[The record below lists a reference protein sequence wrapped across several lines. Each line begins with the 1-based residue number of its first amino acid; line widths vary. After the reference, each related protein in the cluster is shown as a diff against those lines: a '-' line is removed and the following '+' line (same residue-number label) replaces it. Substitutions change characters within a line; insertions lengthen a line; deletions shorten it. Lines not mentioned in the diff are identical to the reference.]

1 MPKLTPPDGGGGN
14 TSSNFDYT
22 TTTMNT
28 STTIP
33 NTTTSY
39 DQDGSVMSIETLT
52 ALTRFYGCI
61 GIICFVFGI
70 TLNSLVFKYFYSR
83 RKTLSNTLYC
93 VIVITD
99 IAVSVL
105 MLPYILPHF
114 ANREGILFSLQG
126 FCEFWTVLWGVVSKT
141 TVALVALLGIFRTV
155 LIIDPF
161 NNFVR
166 EVKRRYFLAVILL
179 YFVILLVGESVPL
192 WQNYHWYF
200 DTLRMRCQW
209 MDLDGCDGRC
219 NRVQTFVYVW
229 NTLTLAVP
237 VIPMLTSV
245 VVSVWGLSFAAD
257 GRSEARKSKRE
268 ASVTIVLFTLLYVI
282 LNIPTLIFWIMMLRH
297 WDSGYTT
304 SLMNFD
310 HPYYFYS
317 NFVDV
322 LTVALNS
329 LLNPLLYLVRM
340 RELRRA
346 SLWCCHSQQV
356 ASQSQ
361 STNLSSLV
369 TANGNTLVLQ
379 NRSIGN

>member
-1 MPKLTPPDGGGGN
+1 MQDSVTESVGGN
-14 TSSNFDYT
+14 SSSNSAT
-22 TTTMNT
+22 TANNIT
-28 STTIP
+28 STMMT
-33 NTTTSY
+33 Y
-39 DQDGSVMSIETLT
+39 HDGSVMSRETLL

-70 TLNSLVFKYFYSR
+70 SLNGLVFKYFYNR

-114 ANREGILFSLQG
+114 SEYRSPLLFSSQG
-126 FCEFWTVLWGVVSKT
+126 FCKFWTVLWGVVSKT

-166 EVKRRYFLAVILL
+166 EVKRRYFLAAILL

-192 WQNYHWYF
+192 WHDYYWYF
-200 DTLRMRCQW
+200 HSTRMRCQW
-209 MDLDGCDGRC
+209 ADLATPGECDEKC
-219 NRVQTFVYVW
+219 NRIQTFVYVW

-245 VVSVWGLSFAAD
+245 VVSVWGLSLAAD
-257 GRSEARKSKRE
+257 GRSEARRSKRE

-282 LNIPTLIFWIMMLRH
+282 LNIPTLIFWIMMLRD

-304 SLMNFD
+304 SLLDFD

-329 LLNPLLYLVRM
+329 LLNPLLYLIRM
-340 RELRRA
+340 RELRKA
-346 SLWCCHSQQV
+346 SLWCCHSQQL

-361 STNLSSLV
+361 STNVSSLV
-369 TANGNTLVLQ
+369 TANGNTLVMQ